1 MSKGFK
7 DLLQKVYECD
17 RKTVAVAVA
26 EDEPVLEAV
35 KAAKEKAS
43 PTRFLSA
50 MRRRS
55 KRSLPA

>member
-7 DLLQKVYECD
+7 DLLKKVYECD

-35 KAAKEKAS
+35 QAAREKALLTQS
-43 PTRFLSA
+43 
-50 MRRRS
+50 
-55 KRSLPA
+55 